1 VFVLSNC
8 PSHSSYSILVAPLR
22 VYYVRAVLSGDFM
35 TTYPLQARR
44 KHVRRVRTAMH
55 ETSPAKAVPDAK
67 PSRFT
72 TDLSAYPPIPIYD
85 SPEGERER
93 RESERF
99 DKALQRTLN
108 SICRAC

>member
-1 VFVLSNC
+1 VLSNC
-8 PSHSSYSILVAPLR
+8 PSHSGYAILVAPLR

-35 TTYPLQARR
+35 TRYPLHARR
-44 KHVRRVRTAMH
+44 AHTRRARTATH
-55 ETSPAKAVPDAK
+55 EASPAKAAPDTGR
-67 PSRFT
+67 SRFT

-93 RESERF
+93 RESERL